1 MQEKGEMVMKRAAGV
16 LLAVS
21 SLPSRYGIGCFD
33 RAAYDFV
40 ERLAQAGQTYWQILP
55 LGPTG
60 YGPSADSPYQ
70 SYSAFAGNPYFI
82 SLEDLIKEGVLTKQE
97 CDSVDFGKD
106 EQTVDFEKLNANRRM
121 LLRRA
126 YERSQITRN
135 PAYCRFVEENE
146 WWLKDYALFMALKE
160 FFGGVSW
167 HEWPEDIRLR
177 WDHALDY
184 YREKLYFD
192 IEFWQFMQFHFFRQW
207 KKLKD
212 YANARNIRII
222 GDIPIYVS
230 PDSADIWAKPELF
243 QLEADRTPGAVAGCP
258 PDDFCA
264 DGQLWG
270 NPLYRWDHHRRT
282 DYHWWITRLWASFRL
297 YDVIRI
303 DHFRGLDEYFSI
315 PYGSETA
322 IGGHWEKGPGM
333 ELIDKIFTHL
343 PGKQLIAEDLGYM
356 TPTVRKLVKD
366 SGIPNMKVLQFAF
379 DAQDL
384 GGANDHLPHNYQNN
398 CVVYTGTHDNETL
411 LGWIGTR
418 TKQELTYIRNY
429 LGDHTTPKEKLH
441 ERLMDL
447 AMMSCAD
454 TCIIPMQDY
463 LELGNACRMNQPATV
478 GKNWK
483 WRMKK
488 GAFTAAV
495 QKKMLTRTMRYGR
508 MNWENR
514 PGEQD
519 T

>member
-1 MQEKGEMVMKRAAGV
+1 MKRAAGV

-21 SLPSRYGIGCFD
+21 SLPSKYGIGCFD
-33 RAAYDFV
+33 KEAYDFV
-40 ERLAQAGQTYWQILP
+40 ERLAAAGQTYWQILP

-60 YGPSADSPYQ
+60 YGASYDSPYQ

-82 SLEDLIKEGVLTKQE
+82 SLEALIEEGVLTKKE
-97 CDSVDFGKD
+97 CDEIDFGTD
-106 EQTVDFEKLNANRRM
+106 PEAVDYEKLNQSRRK

-126 YERSQITRN
+126 YERSNISKN
-135 PAYCRFVEENE
+135 PKYCKFVSENE
-146 WWLKDYALFMALKE
+146 WWLKDYALFMALKD
-160 FFGGVSW
+160 FFGGAAW
-167 HEWPEDIRLR
+167 QTWPEDIRLR
-177 WDHALDY
+177 WHNALDY
-184 YREKLYFD
+184 YREKLYFE
-192 IEFWQFMQFHFFRQW
+192 IEFCQFLQFHFFRQW
-207 KKLKD
+207 KKLKT
-212 YANARNIRII
+212 YANARNIQII

-243 QLEADRTPGAVAGCP
+243 QLENDRTPSAVAGCP

-270 NPLYRWDHHRRT
+270 NPLYRWGYHRET

-315 PYGSETA
+315 PYGAQTA
-322 IGGHWEKGPGM
+322 IGGQWKKGPGM
-333 ELIDKIFTHL
+333 ELLDKIAVHL

-356 TPTVRKLVKD
+356 TPSVRKLVKD

-379 DAQDL
+379 DANDL
-384 GGANDHLPHNYQNN
+384 GGANDHLPHNYYNN
-398 CVVYTGTHDNETL
+398 CLVYTGTHDNETL
-411 LGWIGTR
+411 VGWIKSR
-418 TKQELTYIRNY
+418 TKAELAYIRTY
-429 LGDHTTPKEKLH
+429 LGDQTTPKDRLH
-441 ERLMDL
+441 EKLMDL
-447 AMMSCAD
+447 AMRSCAD

-463 LELGNACRMNQPATV
+463 LELDNRCRMNQPATV

-495 QKKMLTRTMRYGR
+495 QKNMKARTMRYGR
-508 MNWENR
+508 MNWDNER
-514 PGEQD
+514 EQD
-519 T
+519 L